1 MCVSQSGYDLFERGR
16 EREIL
21 SEEGGQNY
29 RERREKKSVG
39 VLGDN
44 FTEMAL
50 SGLGVKRCVTAR
62 MGVEGKMV
70 IGHGLKVFLQVTT
83 WKVSK
88 KTGHPF
94 VRPESHF
101 FSHSFFLVGK
111 FRFFLPKTQVK

>member
-1 MCVSQSGYDLFERGR
+1 M
-16 EREIL
+16 

-70 IGHGLKVFLQVTT
+70 IGHGLKVFLKVTT

-101 FSHSFFLVGK
+101 FSLSFFLVGK